1 MEINNAV
8 FMKVNSASINM
19 LRLAGS
25 YVTYGAPNLKTVREL
40 VYKRGFGSINKQHHK

>member
-19 LRLAGS
+19 LAGS
-25 YVTYGAPNLKTVREL
+25 YVTYSAPNLKTIGEL
-40 VYKRGFGSINKQHHK
+40 IYKRGFGSINKQHHK